1 MLGDKL
7 KSYRLSR
14 HLTQDDV
21 ATALNLTIRR
31 ISSYESG
38 EAEPDLYT
46 LADLADF
53 YEISLDD
60 LMDRQSPSVTDAD
73 GYSLSLAKFGD
84 RIRRFREE
92 KAIPPKTI
100 ADRAHISVQYLSAIE
115 KGFRIPK
122 FDTAIELMNA
132 LGMSADFAL
141 ADNLVAAH
149 TTRAR
154 YLETLIPSLRPTNQR
169 IMLDTIESVFRT
181 LAEIEKAC
189 Q

>member
-1 MLGDKL
+1 MKSMLGDKL

-84 RIRRFREE
+84 RIRRFRR
-92 KAIPPKTI
+92 KSYSPKTI

-115 KGFRIPK
+115 KGFRIPE

-149 TTRAR
+149 TTRGTIFGDAYSFTSSHKPKDYAR
-154 YLETLIPSLRPTNQR
+154 H
-169 IMLDTIESVFRT
+169 D
-181 LAEIEKAC
+181 
-189 Q
+189 

>member
-1 MLGDKL
+1 MVSCLMGD
-7 KSYRLSR
+7 S
-14 HLTQDDV
+14 
-21 ATALNLTIRR
+21 TAL
-31 ISSYESG
+31 
-38 EAEPDLYT
+38 A
-46 LADLADF
+46 
-53 YEISLDD
+53 
-60 LMDRQSPSVTDAD
+60 
-73 GYSLSLAKFGD
+73 
-84 RIRRFREE
+84 
-92 KAIPPKTI
+92 
-100 ADRAHISVQYLSAIE
+100 SAIVRCCL
-115 KGFRIPK
+115 RIPK

-181 LAEIEKAC
+181 LAEIEKAG

>member
-60 LMDRQSPSVTDAD
+60 LMDRQSPPLPTQM
-73 GYSLSLAKFGD
+73 
-84 RIRRFREE
+84 
-92 KAIPPKTI
+92 AI
-100 ADRAHISVQYLSAIE
+100 AYLWQNLGI
-115 KGFRIPK
+115 GFVGSGRKKLFPQK
-122 FDTAIELMNA
+122 L
-132 LGMSADFAL
+132 
-141 ADNLVAAH
+141 
-149 TTRAR
+149 
-154 YLETLIPSLRPTNQR
+154 
-169 IMLDTIESVFRT
+169 
-181 LAEIEKAC
+181 
-189 Q
+189 